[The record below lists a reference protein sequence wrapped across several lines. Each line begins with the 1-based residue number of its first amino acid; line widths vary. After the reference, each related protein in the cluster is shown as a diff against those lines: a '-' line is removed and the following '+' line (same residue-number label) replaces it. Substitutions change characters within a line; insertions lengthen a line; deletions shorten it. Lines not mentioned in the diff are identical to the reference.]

1 MDTDAPA
8 PAGTMPPSPPPLRV
22 DRIIGNRLD
31 AALAGT
37 LHHLAHHGAI
47 DLLRLDAADLK
58 RRRLQATTERGRLV
72 QIALPRSE
80 TLADGAV
87 LAIDAQGAVVVRVRT
102 QSALRL
108 APRDAADAL
117 ALGYHAGNLHWA
129 VRFEGPVLV
138 VPLDAPADLY
148 LARLGDLAA
157 RLDVAVVDA

>member
-1 MDTDAPA
+1 M
-8 PAGTMPPSPPPLRV
+8 
-22 DRIIGNRLD
+22 DRIIGNRMD
-31 AALAGT
+31 AALAGP

-47 DLLRLDAADLK
+47 DLLHLDAADLK
-58 RRRLQATTERGRLV
+58 RRRLQATTASGRMV

-87 LAIDAQGAVVVRVRT
+87 LALDAQGAVVVRVRT

-129 VRFEGPVLV
+129 VRFEGAVLV
-138 VPLDAPADLY
+138 VPLDAPPELY

-157 RLDVAVVDA
+157 RLEVAVVDA